1 MRDSRPGARRR
12 GFAIDRSVFLL
23 AVALLTLAARGVAS
37 LASVIAAA
45 VVLVYLGVRLTVD
58 LARERRR

>member
-1 MRDSRPGARRR
+1 
-12 GFAIDRSVFLL
+12 VFLL